1 MSLIGVGIENG
12 FAEMGEGCVIVYPK
26 RAFNSSMLKQ
36 VIEEIKKDGYTAP
49 ETINF
54 SQPIVFKKKE
64 RIDMTEVI
72 VKLFSLS
79 ASYGV
84 NLCICSD
91 INNNEVEVTFI
102 YKNVPIKKK
111 FDIEMLCAMEHDYLI
126 DWFETKL
133 QEINETE
140 EKKND

>member
-54 SQPIVFKKKE
+54 SQPIIFKKKE

-84 NLCICSD
+84 NLKIQTFAEAE
-91 INNNEVEVTFI
+91 NVEIHFTYKGISVT
-102 YKNVPIKKK
+102 KS

-126 DWFETKL
+126 DWFETRL

>member
-1 MSLIGVGIENG
+1 MSLIGVGVECG
-12 FAEMGEGCVIVYPK
+12 FTEIGDGCIVVYPK
-26 RAFNSSMLKQ
+26 RAFSSSMLKD
-36 VIEEIKKDGYTAP
+36 VIEEIKKDGYDAP
-49 ETINF
+49 DGINF

-84 NLCICSD
+84 NLKVQTFAEAG
-91 INNNEVEVTFI
+91 NVEIHFTYKGVSVT
-102 YKNVPIKKK
+102 KS
-111 FDIEMLCAMEHDYLI
+111 FDIEMLCAMEHDYLT
-126 DWFETKL
+126 DWFEMRL
-133 QEINETE
+133 QEIDEAG